1 MLICLGCGGAFEEPE
16 VRASA
21 EVLDVAGEPVRL
33 KYYACPFCGSDEIEE
48 ASRCALC
55 GEQQPEPELRGG
67 LCPVC
72 IEELRR
78 KVKNFT
84 ASLEPAETEFIRD
97 CWDGAVEI

>member
-21 EVLDVAGEPVRL
+21 EVLDIAGEPVRL
-33 KYYACPFCGSDEIEE
+33 KYYACPFCGSDEIED
-48 ASRCALC
+48 ASCCALC
-55 GEQQPEPELRGG
+55 GVFASQEDLAGG
-67 LCPVC
+67 LCGAC